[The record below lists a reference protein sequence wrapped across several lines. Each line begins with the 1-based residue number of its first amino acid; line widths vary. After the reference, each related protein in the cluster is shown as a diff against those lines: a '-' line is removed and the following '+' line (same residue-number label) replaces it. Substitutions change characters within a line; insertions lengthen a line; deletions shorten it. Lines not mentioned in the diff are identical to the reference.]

1 MNEKISIIV
10 PIYNEEKYVKQCLE
24 SLINQDFDEYEIICI
39 DDHSTDN
46 SNQIVREFQK
56 ISNRIKLILHSS
68 NQGLSSARN
77 TGLKAAHGEY
87 VLFVDSDDMLLD
99 NALKI
104 IYKNMQENELDILSF
119 DYKQIVEKNVYAPHY
134 KKCAV
139 LGEVCSGRESFCKH
153 VELND
158 TRVMVW
164 LRCYKR
170 KFLMDNDIWFCK
182 GIYFEDNLFYFCTQM
197 SAVRTREI
205 ENILY
210 VYRRHIKSITMGY
223 SNSNCISMLTV
234 IVNVFGMWNIINCS
248 VRESTAIKKYLDD
261 LIYSFLEKE
270 GKSNGC
276 NDLPIGTDAIKYLYN
291 ILHNGMKMC
300 ADIDEAM
307 ICEIK
312 KYNDIYV
319 YGAKCIMVA

>member
-104 IYKNMQENELDILSF
+104 IYKNMQEKNYIKNCKKKINRFILF
-119 DYKQIVEKNVYAPHY
+119 Q
-134 KKCAV
+134 
-139 LGEVCSGRESFCKH
+139 
-153 VELND
+153 
-158 TRVMVW
+158 
-164 LRCYKR
+164 
-170 KFLMDNDIWFCK
+170 
-182 GIYFEDNLFYFCTQM
+182 
-197 SAVRTREI
+197 
-205 ENILY
+205 
-210 VYRRHIKSITMGY
+210 
-223 SNSNCISMLTV
+223 
-234 IVNVFGMWNIINCS
+234 
-248 VRESTAIKKYLDD
+248 
-261 LIYSFLEKE
+261 
-270 GKSNGC
+270 
-276 NDLPIGTDAIKYLYN
+276 
-291 ILHNGMKMC
+291 
-300 ADIDEAM
+300 
-307 ICEIK
+307 
-312 KYNDIYV
+312 
-319 YGAKCIMVA
+319 